1 MRNIF
6 FARDKDGNDVSIFD
20 VKSGLEC
27 GCTCL
32 DCGFPLI
39 AYKGNVKS
47 WHFQHENF
55 NNCFSSE
62 ETSLQR
68 LVKMVL
74 SDLGSITLPEIGYT
88 VGSKYCKLRDEKV
101 INIESVEI
109 ENNLGKDLRPTLTIL
124 DSNGYK
130 LYLDVCCHYKV
141 SKKKEREYKKSCVDA
156 LGIRFS
162 DSDFVGCESLDSL
175 ISVVKDK
182 LISMDYSYSWISNK
196 ELNELNKLQELG
208 GISHKSNSGLNK
220 VYCPQNDSLVMIN
233 EKCVECP
240 FKSYMSKN
248 ELICYG
254 NLTKEQLL
262 LINPDVVF
270 PPTDVNYAGKC
281 NKCDST
287 NTVLLNIDGS
297 LYRKCKDCNNVEEQF
312 CPICGGTLSL
322 KRNNDSRFDSFES
335 SFIGCD
341 CCSFTLTYTLP
352 SGEFADEVRFTGG
365 LDSIRKDKGK
375 YFDDL
380 IRYRQARRK

>member
-20 VKSGLEC
+20 VKSG
-27 GCTCL
+27 CTCL

-47 WHFQHENF
+47 WHF

-109 ENNLGKDLRPTLTIL
+109 ENNL
-124 DSNGYK
+124 
-130 LYLDVCCHYKV
+130 DVCCHYKV
-141 SKKKEREYKKSCVDA
+141 YKKSCVDA
-156 LGIRFS
+156 LEIRFS
-162 DSDFVGCESLDSL
+162 DSGFVGCESLDSL

-220 VYCPQNDSLVMIN
+220 VYCPQNELV
-233 EKCVECP
+233 
-240 FKSYMSKN
+240 
-248 ELICYG
+248 CYG
-254 NLTKEQLL
+254 AV
-262 LINPDVVF
+262 I
-270 PPTDVNYAGKC
+270 VN
-281 NKCDST
+281 
-287 NTVLLNIDGS
+287 
-297 LYRKCKDCNNVEEQF
+297 
-312 CPICGGTLSL
+312 
-322 KRNNDSRFDSFES
+322 
-335 SFIGCD
+335 
-341 CCSFTLTYTLP
+341 
-352 SGEFADEVRFTGG
+352 
-365 LDSIRKDKGK
+365 
-375 YFDDL
+375 
-380 IRYRQARRK
+380 